1 MECIL
6 LILNRKLRKTTGH
19 SGNSKICKKK
29 KKFGC
34 CQPGPAYVWNG
45 CSLTEDRLAMHQLKI
60 MINLTLRVTLTHKGG
75 SKSIVQIATIVARIY
90 LNAFLDV
97 TTQKIIC

>member
-1 MECIL
+1 
-6 LILNRKLRKTTGH
+6 
-19 SGNSKICKKK
+19 
-29 KKFGC
+29 
-34 CQPGPAYVWNG
+34 
-45 CSLTEDRLAMHQLKI
+45 

-97 TTQKIIC
+97 TTQKINCKKSECLFKLDTVQLENDKLIN